1 MRKEPFIDYS
11 VRDDIGIMSM
21 DNGPHNYIS
30 RPDFIDVSAMRHWI
44 TDNRLKGI
52 IITGKGNHFSAGAD
66 LAALEKLARDP
77 DQLLSK
83 MKQGKEILAYLES
96 LDIPV
101 LAAIR
106 GACFGGGLEIALSAH
121 LRVAGE
127 TALFSFPET
136 GLGLIPGLGGTV
148 RLAGVSGRGAAT
160 EMILS
165 GDIINAQK
173 ARELNIIDYITP
185 KKQVMEFSL
194 NLLKKMVEKRPLEI
208 INAVMRSVR
217 NAGTM
222 GFAEAMDEE
231 SRLFCRLAV
240 KKFKADEGA

>member
-1 MRKEPFIDYS
+1 M
-11 VRDDIGIMSM
+11 
-21 DNGPHNYIS
+21 
-30 RPDFIDVSAMRHWI
+30 
-44 TDNRLKGI
+44 
-52 IITGKGNHFSAGAD
+52 
-66 LAALEKLARDP
+66 
-77 DQLLSK
+77 
-83 MKQGKEILAYLES
+83 
-96 LDIPV
+96 
-101 LAAIR
+101 
-106 GACFGGGLEIALSAH
+106 
-121 LRVAGE
+121 
-127 TALFSFPET
+127 
-136 GLGLIPGLGGTV
+136 
-148 RLAGVSGRGAAT
+148 RLAGVSGRAAAA

-222 GFAEAMDEE
+222 DFTEAMDEE

-240 KKFKADEGA
+240 NKFNTDKGA